1 MTKRNKTYKIFSCQ
15 EIKKQKQ
22 KKILMIYADGIQ
34 YIHIYALNVIYK
46 TKYFML

>member
-15 EIKKQKQ
+15 EIKKNKQ

-34 YIHIYALNVIYK
+34 YNIYALNVIYK